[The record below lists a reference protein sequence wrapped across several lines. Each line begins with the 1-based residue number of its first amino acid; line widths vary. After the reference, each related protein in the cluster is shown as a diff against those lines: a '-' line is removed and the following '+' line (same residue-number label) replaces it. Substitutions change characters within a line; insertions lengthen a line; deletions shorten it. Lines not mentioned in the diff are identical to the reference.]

1 MTCSTKCVVAMNDL
15 YNSLYFFFVTRKHYR
30 QGKYVPIDHIPD
42 DYKGYCYYLDE
53 EIGVFIP
60 GNDVGDFRESFSN
73 VILESAEICVED
85 SDIRGLR
92 LRCPEIESN
101 DEIGPFTILCTSF
114 LDTTEGHR
122 ESIISDPD
130 RWCEIWRNTLG
141 NKNYEKNAYP
151 VVAELLLVEE
161 LLKKGYIP
169 IWTGPN
175 RGVNDVITSS
185 PEILRFEVNS
195 TLSRGSHS
203 VKISEEFQAE
213 NADYLCFY
221 RFEEVGAGGTS
232 VNSLIERLL
241 SLGIDK
247 KELEEGLLKVGLT
260 DTTERNREYKLMEKI
275 VYPVDDNFPDIMK
288 FFIGGA
294 KPSRINSISYNIDLS
309 GLETTEIP
317 DCNEK

>member
-1 MTCSTKCVVAMNDL
+1 MNDL

-130 RWCEIWRNTLG
+130 RWCEIW
-141 NKNYEKNAYP
+141 
-151 VVAELLLVEE
+151 EE

-185 PEILRFEVNS
+185 PEILRFEVKS

-260 DTTERNREYKLMEKI
+260 NTTERNREYKLMEKI

>member
-1 MTCSTKCVVAMNDL
+1 MNDL

-185 PEILRFEVNS
+185 PEILRFEVKS

-247 KELEEGLLKVGLT
+247 KELEEGLLKVFIESGAQVLGPGCGPCVGVHAGILGDGEVCLATQNRNFQGRMGNTKGFIYLSSPATAACSAIKGYIT
-260 DTTERNREYKLMEKI
+260 DPRFCE
-275 VYPVDDNFPDIMK
+275 
-288 FFIGGA
+288 A
-294 KPSRINSISYNIDLS
+294 
-309 GLETTEIP
+309 
-317 DCNEK
+317 